1 MPNAS
6 VKALYSCKRKTDFIT
21 FTAVALF
28 VCTVLFELYLILL
41 VPIQLKNR
49 GALEKH
55 VAKEEMLSLFDSLRA
70 RVRGVSTSGNLQ
82 SGEKVLVKNALDI
95 IALYLREN
103 QDVMTSTQIRQVTQT
118 LTRYELIYRDWT
130 NGKFHIVKESVAL
143 PYFLREI
150 EKRNNIA
157 PSEKQN

>member
-70 RVRGVSTSGNLQ
+70 RVHVGQPSVGGKGP
-82 SGEKVLVKNALDI
+82 GEECA
-95 IALYLREN
+95 
-103 QDVMTSTQIRQVTQT
+103 
-118 LTRYELIYRDWT
+118 
-130 NGKFHIVKESVAL
+130 GHHCPL
-143 PYFLREI
+143 P
-150 EKRNNIA
+150 A
-157 PSEKQN
+157 

>member
-1 MPNAS
+1 M
-6 VKALYSCKRKTDFIT
+6 
-21 FTAVALF
+21 
-28 VCTVLFELYLILL
+28 
-41 VPIQLKNR
+41 
-49 GALEKH
+49 
-55 VAKEEMLSLFDSLRA
+55 
-70 RVRGVSTSGNLQ
+70 
-82 SGEKVLVKNALDI
+82 KNALDI

-150 EKRNNIA
+150 EKRNSIA